1 MSGVMV
7 SPEESLDAD
16 LFAHLAR
23 IDARVQQICDEGYA
37 LDPCAV
43 MAAIQDETVC
53 VQDCVEQLMRNL
65 ESRPRPYT
73 NLNQVVDVASQEFLL
88 ATTTPVVIRVKPD
101 RSLPELCFVDEIAL
115 AVVLRAL
122 HLCVEHI
129 GAGCEVSITTRAKGF
144 SASVEIEA
152 RGLQAQQEP
161 SIPIKVRSI
170 SLSDLVRSF
179 GGGFH
184 ITQHDGVITVEVS
197 FTAST
202 PAT

>member
-7 SPEESLDAD
+7 SSEENLDVD

-43 MAAIQDETVC
+43 MAAIQDETMC
-53 VQDCVEQLMRNL
+53 VQDCVEQLMCSL

-73 NLNQVVDVASQEFLL
+73 NLNQVVEVASQEFLL

-101 RSLPELCFVDEIAL
+101 RSLPDLCFVDEVAL
-115 AVVLRAL
+115 AVILRSL
-122 HLCVEHI
+122 HLCVEHT
-129 GAGCEVSITTRAKGF
+129 GAGCEVSITTKAKGF

-161 SIPIKVRSI
+161 SVPIKVRSI